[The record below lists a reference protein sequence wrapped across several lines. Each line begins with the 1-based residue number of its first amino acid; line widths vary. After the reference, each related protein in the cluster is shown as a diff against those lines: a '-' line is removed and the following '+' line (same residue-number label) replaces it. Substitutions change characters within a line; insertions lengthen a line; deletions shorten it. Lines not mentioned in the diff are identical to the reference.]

1 MILLHITNGVEVI
14 RYVTHHLY
22 SNINQV
28 QLLIDDIVL
37 RRVEKKRDKRRVPR
51 RKYTPSKYI
60 ARFLSRFYMML

>member
-28 QLLIDDIVL
+28 QLLIDDML
-37 RRVEKKRDKRRVPR
+37 YSRRVEKKLIRGACHAV
-51 RKYTPSKYI
+51 SI
-60 ARFLSRFYMML
+60 ALSILPVILSRFYMML